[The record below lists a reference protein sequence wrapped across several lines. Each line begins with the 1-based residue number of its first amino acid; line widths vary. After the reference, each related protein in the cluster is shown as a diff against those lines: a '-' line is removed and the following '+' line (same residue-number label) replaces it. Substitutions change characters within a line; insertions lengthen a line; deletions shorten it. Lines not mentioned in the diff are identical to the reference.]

1 MRNVLALGAA
11 ILFVGAASMSIAQER
26 LQSNQSGM
34 GVGEGVGDVS
44 GSSTRVTTSIEPSS
58 SIGCLSRKPCMAG
71 CSRLTWHSIGS

>member
-44 GSSTRVTTSIEPSS
+44 GSSH
-58 SIGCLSRKPCMAG
+58 SRDYLRSNPA
-71 CSRLTWHSIGS
+71 SRSVVADGNHVWSGDCD